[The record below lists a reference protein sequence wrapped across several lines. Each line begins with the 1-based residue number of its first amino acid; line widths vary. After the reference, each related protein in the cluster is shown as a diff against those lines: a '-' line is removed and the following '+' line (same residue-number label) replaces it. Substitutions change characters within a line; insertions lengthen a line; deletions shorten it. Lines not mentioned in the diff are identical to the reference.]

1 MCRIAQH
8 QHIQRRKYG
17 RALNEKYGMLKE
29 AVIMWLNLGENGS
42 ADSEEQGVTE
52 QSARW
57 QIMWAS

>member
-1 MCRIAQH
+1 MR
-8 QHIQRRKYG
+8 RRKYG

-57 QIMWAS
+57 QIMWTS